1 MIQSHHHSI
10 SDVGVKGPK
19 AARACRAPPHSS
31 LQGITHDWR
40 RRKLLALLTGTMQVE
55 SHVMSMQDDE
65 ERINTILENVIKDI
79 AEAGDASQVGHCR
92 CVHV

>member
-1 MIQSHHHSI
+1 M
-10 SDVGVKGPK
+10 
-19 AARACRAPPHSS
+19 
-31 LQGITHDWR
+31 
-40 RRKLLALLTGTMQVE
+40 LTGTMQVE